1 MNRELL
7 DKMWSMVEEDEEFKN
22 EIMEKFKNKIRDGID
37 ELDMTNM
44 LRDELGKASE
54 SLAEDIMDEIDYKP
68 IAEKLQVQI
77 ERRFSTENKGGKHG

>member
-1 MNRELL
+1 MDNELIE
-7 DKMWSMVEEDEEFKN
+7 KMWSMVEKDEEFKN
-22 EIMEKFKNKIRDGID
+22 EIVEKFKNKIRDGID

-54 SLAEDIMDEIDYKP
+54 SIAEGIMDEIDYKP

-77 ERRFSTENKGGKHG
+77 ERRLFYGG